1 MFIVFAIFVFVM
13 LFMCLYFISRCLIV
27 TRLERAEIQNH
38 YLVTLAEIEA
48 AARPF
53 RPRMNQRD
61 SAFFII
67 NPPAYVVNTNSDP
80 PLYSDLSDL
89 VHQNDVRRH
98 DNSVPPAYSDISD
111 QIPPTNL

>member
-1 MFIVFAIFVFVM
+1 
-13 LFMCLYFISRCLIV
+13 MCLYFISRCLTV
-27 TRLERAEIQNH
+27 SRLERAEIQNH

-61 SAFFII
+61 SALNFII

-89 VHQNDVRRH
+89 VHQNDIRH
-98 DNSVPPAYSDISD
+98 ENSIPPAYSDISD